1 MRCACLLRGV
11 LGSWAACQL
20 SREVGV
26 SAFMH
31 VRTST
36 DALAELQNQTEQTI
50 VLMPV
55 AAGSPGSATK
65 LVRASGESPDG
76 PRTVRHGNKQYL
88 IPGISVS
95 LAKKLGEAVMKSR
108 ISYEYRDE
116 SGKNDSGHA
125 GGEGGEVGKHG
136 DNDGVDE
143 EEGVVDEEEDYP

>member
-1 MRCACLLRGV
+1 M
-11 LGSWAACQL
+11 Q
-20 SREVGV
+20 
-26 SAFMH
+26 

-36 DALAELQNQTEQTI
+36 DALAELQNQTEQNV

-65 LVRASGESPDG
+65 LVRASGDSPDG

-116 SGKNDSGHA
+116 SGKNDSGQG
-125 GGEGGEVGKHG
+125 GGEGGDVGKHG
-136 DNDGVDE
+136 DDDGVNEGEEIVDE
-143 EEGVVDEEEDYP
+143 EDDYP